1 MKTLVILV
9 CAAIAAAA
17 PPAQR
22 AVSSPQ
28 GIQIVQYDSDNDG
41 LGNYNYNFELS
52 DGTKRDEQGE
62 LRNAG
67 AENEFIAVRGSY
79 SWVDPDGV
87 SKTVLYIADDK
98 GFQPMVEQGPGGPVP
113 IAVIKALLNQ

>member
-1 MKTLVILV
+1 MKMLAILV

-17 PPAQR
+17 PPAR
-22 AVSSPQ
+22 RSVSNPQ
-28 GIQIVQYDSDNDG
+28 EIQIVQYDSHNDG

-62 LRNAG
+62 IRNAG
-67 AENEFIAVRGSY
+67 TEDEFIAVRGSY
-79 SWVDPDGV
+79 SWVDSDGI

-98 GFQPMVEQGPGGPVP
+98 GFQPIVEQGPSGPLP
-113 IAVIKALLNQ
+113 IAVIKSLLNQ